1 MSAPRAASAFVFE
14 FEQSYFDGLLLLLL
28 LLYCRAPAMLLCSC
42 VSVFSPLLV
51 LFPPPLFFPL
61 FPLFPLLRLLR
72 LYGLLR

>member
-14 FEQSYFDGLLLLLL
+14 FEQSYFDGLLLLL
-28 LLYCRAPAMLLCSC
+28 YCCAPAMLLCSC

-51 LFPPPLFFPL
+51 LFPPLF
-61 FPLFPLLRLLR
+61 FPLLRLLR